1 MRKLRIQP
9 QARVDLLE
17 IWHYIAPNSIEN
29 ANKVVEKLEDAI
41 RGLVDLPGKGHTR
54 ADVKNESYRFWS
66 VYSYVIA
73 YRYDDQTLTVVRI
86 LHGARNFR
94 RILR

>member
-73 YRYDDQTLTVVRI
+73 YRYDDQTLTVVRV

>member
-9 QARVDLLE
+9 QARVNLLE

-73 YRYDDQTLTVVRI
+73 YRYDDQTLTVVRV